1 MSEPKPYSDQVPRKC
16 AIVVRGKADLHSAV
30 NYLLGR
36 SMFFS
41 VMPFPDDEYEIAVRD
56 DDSAR
61 PILRTL
67 ANELRVFGHQEERY
81 RTAAENEHHGSDEF
95 QVDPFAVVSLS
106 GDGEGAWVQVWQRFD
121 ADELDE
127 LAPVVEQDGHAPGD
141 LDDFPDDDD
150 DEMEPDG
157 DCM

>member
-41 VMPFPDDEYEIAVRD
+41 VMPCPDDEYEIAVRD

-61 PILRTL
+61 PVLRTL

-81 RTAAENEHHGSDEF
+81 RTAAENEHHNSGEF
-95 QVDPFAVVSLS
+95 QVDPYAVVSLS
-106 GDGEGAWVQVWQRFD
+106 GDDEGAWVQVWQRFD
-121 ADELDE
+121 GNELDE
-127 LAPVVEQDGHAPGD
+127 LFPSAAHAPGD
-141 LDDFPDDDD
+141 LDDIGPLPGL
-150 DEMEPDG
+150 DETEPDG
-157 DCM
+157 DCI